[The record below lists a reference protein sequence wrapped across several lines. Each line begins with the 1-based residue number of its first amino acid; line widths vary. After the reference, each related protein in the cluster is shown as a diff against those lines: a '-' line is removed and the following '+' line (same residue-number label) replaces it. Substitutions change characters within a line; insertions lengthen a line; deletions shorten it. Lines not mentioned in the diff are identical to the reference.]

1 MTDYIDT
8 DVLIIGG
15 GPAGCS
21 CALYTS
27 RSSLKTYILDKN
39 KSVGALAITHKIANY
54 PGVSNEIS
62 GSDLLDMMR
71 DQAISYGTNYMRAQ
85 VFSLDLSGEHKLV
98 YTPEGVFRSRTI
110 VLATG
115 AMGRTSTLPGEKEF
129 LGRGVSYCAT
139 CDAAFYRNE
148 DVLVYGSN
156 QEAVDEAL
164 VLAKFAKTVH
174 WVSSGKPSR
183 STNRVELLTDL
194 PNVKQWERTKLLSIH
209 GNNAGLNFA
218 KVQSMKDKKVFSLNI
233 TGAFLYSTGTLPITD
248 FLHGLI
254 PLRTD
259 GGVDVDDNMMTS
271 VPGVWA
277 IGDIRNTPFKQAVV
291 ACSDGCIAAMSIDK
305 YLNSRTEFRVD
316 WVHK

>member
-98 YTPEGVFRSRTI
+98 YKPEGVFRSRTI

-115 AMGRTSTLPGEKEF
+115 AMGRASTLPGEKEF

-209 GNNAGLNFA
+209 GNDAGLNFA
-218 KVQSMKDKKVFSLNI
+218 KVQSMKDKEAFSLNI

>member
-1 MTDYIDT
+1 MTEYIDT

-39 KSVGALAITHKIANY
+39 SSVGALAITHKIANY
-54 PGVSNEIS
+54 PGVSKEVS
-62 GSDLLDMMR
+62 GSALLEMMR
-71 DQAISYGTNYMRAQ
+71 NQAISYGTEYVRAQ
-85 VFSLDLSGEHKLV
+85 VFSLDLSGELKLV
-98 YTPEGVFRSRTI
+98 YTPEGIFRSRTI

-115 AMGRTSTLPGEKEF
+115 AMGRTSTLPGEKEY

-174 WVSSGKPSR
+174 WITSAKPSR
-183 STNRVELLTDL
+183 STNRIELLTNL
-194 PNVKQWERTKLLSIH
+194 PNVKQWERTKLLSIE
-209 GNNAGLNFA
+209 GNEAGINSTKLQSTKNNETFLLN
-218 KVQSMKDKKVFSLNI
+218 VSGV
-233 TGAFLYSTGTLPITD
+233 FLYSTGTLPITD
-248 FLHGLI
+248 YLHGLI

-259 GGVDVDDNMMTS
+259 GGVDVDENMMTTIS
-271 VPGVWA
+271 GVWA
-277 IGDIRNTPFKQAVV
+277 IGDIRNTPFKQAIV

-305 YLNSRTEFRVD
+305 YLNSRNEVRVD

>member
-1 MTDYIDT
+1 
-8 DVLIIGG
+8 
-15 GPAGCS
+15 
-21 CALYTS
+21 
-27 RSSLKTYILDKN
+27 
-39 KSVGALAITHKIANY
+39 
-54 PGVSNEIS
+54 
-62 GSDLLDMMR
+62 
-71 DQAISYGTNYMRAQ
+71 MRAQ

-174 WVSSGKPSR
+174 WVTSGKPSR

-209 GNNAGLNFA
+209 GSDTGLNSA
-218 KVQSMKDKKVFSLNI
+218 QVQSTKDKLTFPLDV

-254 PLRTD
+254 PLRAD
-259 GGVDVDDNMMTS
+259 GGVDVDNNMMTS
-271 VPGVWA
+271 IPGVWA

-305 YLNSRTEFRVD
+305 YLNSRTEFGVD